1 MSDTTETARA
11 LLARLGE
18 KLDADAPPHAVAAAL
33 AGAAERVTDR
43 AARKEIRRVLYRL
56 EQAGIAVP
64 PPEPIA
70 PAAPILGP
78 SIEAW
83 VSSVDGRG
91 DRLVWLV
98 REHASGGVLLIAAD
112 VNEPAGLRDL
122 RTFDVTRKQLRDMR
136 RRFQTDAGLT
146 FVPVDWRRVDALV
159 LEAQDRLAEPDRRLD
174 YRRTRPRVTAAP
186 PLAPAEL
193 VSTRVAPPGSDER
206 AGLVATSTSLLG
218 EPELRTWWPRPDD
231 AAAIIAEVREVRE
244 SPIVLPPAQQEERLR
259 AILERAASQLYPEP
273 PLGRRLR
280 ATAFV
285 LAETGRPG
293 PAATALA
300 VAAALEA
307 GTPPGAIPLVQ
318 ALVQRR
324 LGTQLAAA
332 EAERREERAGALVLT
347 PGELATRKSPSR
359 PPRSRG

>member
-1 MSDTTETARA
+1 MSDTTEAARA

-18 KLDADAPPHAVAAAL
+18 TVDVNAPPDAVAAAL
-33 AGAAERVTDR
+33 AAAAERSPDR

-56 EQAGIAVP
+56 EQAGVAVP
-64 PPEPIA
+64 A
-70 PAAPILGP
+70 PAPVASAAPVLGP

-83 VSSVDGRG
+83 VSAVDGRG

-98 REHASGGVLLIAAD
+98 REQASAGVLLIAAD

-136 RRFQTDAGLT
+136 RRFQADAGLT

-174 YRRTRPRVTAAP
+174 YRRTRPRLTSAP

-193 VSTRVAPPGSDER
+193 VSTRVVAPTADER
-206 AGLVATSTSLLG
+206 AELVAASTSLLA
-218 EPELRTWWPRPDD
+218 ESELRTWWPRPEQ
-231 AAAIIAEVREVRE
+231 ATPIVAEIRAVRE

-259 AILERAASQLYPEP
+259 AILERAASDLFPEP
-273 PLGRRLR
+273 PLARRLR

-285 LAETGRPG
+285 FAETGRV
-293 PAATALA
+293 AAASAALA

-307 GTPPGAIPLVQ
+307 GTPPPAIPLVQ
-318 ALVQRR
+318 ALVQRG

>member
-1 MSDTTETARA
+1 MSDPTEAARA
-11 LLARLGE
+11 LLARLGVAI
-18 KLDADAPPHAVAAAL
+18 DPGAPADAVAAAL
-33 AGAAERVTDR
+33 AAEAERASDR
-43 AARKEIRRVLYRL
+43 AGRKEIRRLLYRL
-56 EQAGIAVP
+56 EQAGIGVP
-64 PPEPIA
+64 PPAAA

-83 VSSVDGRG
+83 VSAVDGRG

-98 REHASGGVLLIAAD
+98 REQAGGTILLIAAD

-146 FVPVDWRRVDALV
+146 FVSVDWRLVDALV

-174 YRRTRPRVTAAP
+174 YRRTRSRLTTLPALAA
-186 PLAPAEL
+186 AEL
-193 VSTRVAPPGSDER
+193 VSARVPMPGDDER
-206 AGLVATSTSLLG
+206 AGLVAASASLLA
-218 EPELRTWWPRPDD
+218 EPELRTWWPRPEETT
-231 AAAIIAEVREVRE
+231 AFVAEIREVRE
-244 SPIVLPPAQQEERLR
+244 SPLVLPPAQQEERLR
-259 AILERAASQLYPEP
+259 AVLERAAAELYPDP

-285 LAETGRPG
+285 FAETGRPTVAG
-293 PAATALA
+293 TTLA

-307 GTPPGAIPLVQ
+307 GTPAAAIPLVQ
-318 ALVQRR
+318 ALVQRG

-332 EAERREERAGALVLT
+332 ESERREERAGALVLT
-347 PGELATRKSPSR
+347 PSELATRKSPSR
-359 PPRSRG
+359 PPRARG